1 MKAKKETIVLP
12 TYFKGELQQEISRLL
27 YLEIIGRRGKTYI
40 EKVCRASEYKAFKRD
55 IEDLKDWE
63 ALAIEKMAKDRVL
76 ILSTILPLG
85 KRLYK
90 IDELL
95 LKLVY
100 PTKEALYEA
109 YKKVVGSQKA
119 YVNKY
124 KLYCMY

>member
-1 MKAKKETIVLP
+1 MKTTEIVLP

-27 YLEIIGRRGKTYI
+27 YLEIIGRYGSVYI
-40 EKVCRASEYKAFKRD
+40 DKVVRASEYKALVRD
-55 IEDLKDWE
+55 IEDTKDWE
-63 ALAIEKMAKDRVL
+63 AEAIEKMAKDRVL

-109 YKKVVGSQKA
+109 YKEIVGSQKA